1 VAATALVPPR
11 AHLSWA
17 DVVEYAFLADFDLLR
32 DARQDI
38 RERPWA
44 RPACRITM
52 DTFFK
57 MGQAREEIKRLNV
70 EIPRV
75 VTSIVDEEAFLL
87 EKEAECRVKDLAL
100 AHQISLYRMERG
112 CSNTLHMQRF

>member
-1 VAATALVPPR
+1 
-11 AHLSWA
+11 
-17 DVVEYAFLADFDLLR
+17 
-32 DARQDI
+32 
-38 RERPWA
+38 
-44 RPACRITM
+44 M

-57 MGQAREEIKRLNV
+57 IGQAHEEMKQLNV
-70 EIPRV
+70 GIPCI